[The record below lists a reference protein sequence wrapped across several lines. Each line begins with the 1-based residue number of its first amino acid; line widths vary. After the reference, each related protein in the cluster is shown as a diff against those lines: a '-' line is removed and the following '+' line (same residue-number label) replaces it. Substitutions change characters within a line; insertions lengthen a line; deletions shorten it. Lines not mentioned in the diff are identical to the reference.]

1 MHGGLLAASHPLR
14 ELQSSLQA
22 GWALALPAAVVAK
35 RFPLHGQCL
44 GVEHKLVEFDAES
57 VGLHG
62 PKSQP
67 EQVKAEQLAGQ
78 LGAAAA
84 GLLEL
89 LEWLGLVAGL
99 AAHGRAKL
107 FALAGW
113 ALSGLVAGLA
123 AHETGWAELFALGWA
138 LSGLVAGLAAHETG
152 WAELFALGW
161 ALPGLVAGLAA
172 HETGWAE
179 LFALGWALPGLV
191 AGLAAHETGWAE
203 LFALGWAL
211 PGLLA
216 AHETG
221 WAELF
226 ALGWALGLPGLPGL
240 AVASVKLLS
249 LPQSPPQVF
258 AHLLWPAV
266 EL

>member
-1 MHGGLLAASHPLR
+1 M
-14 ELQSSLQA
+14 
-22 GWALALPAAVVAK
+22 VAK

-107 FALAGW
+107 FGLAGW
-113 ALSGLVAGLA
+113 ALGWPA
-123 AHETGWAELFALGWA
+123 AVVAELFAL
-138 LSGLVAGLAAHETG
+138 AA
-152 WAELFALGW
+152 W
-161 ALPGLVAGLAA
+161 ALPGLVAGRCRAWWLD
-172 HETGWAE
+172 
-179 LFALGWALPGLV
+179 LLLMRLV
-191 AGLAAHETGWAE
+191 G
-203 LFALGWAL
+203 
-211 PGLLA
+211 
-216 AHETG
+216 
-221 WAELF
+221 
-226 ALGWALGLPGLPGL
+226 
-240 AVASVKLLS
+240 
-249 LPQSPPQVF
+249 QSF
-258 AHLLWPAV
+258 LLWLAGRCRAWW
-266 EL
+266 LDLLLMRLAGQSFLLWGGRCRAC